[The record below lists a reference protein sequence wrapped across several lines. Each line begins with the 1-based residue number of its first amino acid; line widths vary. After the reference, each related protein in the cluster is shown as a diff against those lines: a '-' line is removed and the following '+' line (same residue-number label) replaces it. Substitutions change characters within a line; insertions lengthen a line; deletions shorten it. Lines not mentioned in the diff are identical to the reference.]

1 MATEIFLGT
10 ELKLNVNIEPLGTV
24 TMDDFDFDVE
34 VYCNPSKSLTIP
46 KKATIRIDES
56 NYIVRIDTNIVGLGC
71 LKCKVIAQ
79 IPDGD
84 FDDAKRTEVVV
95 IDSGIHIVK
104 TI

>member
-34 VYCNPSKSLTIP
+34 VYCNPSKSLIIP
-46 KKATIRIDES
+46 KKDTIRIDEN

-71 LKCKVIAQ
+71 LNSKVIAQ

-84 FDDAKRTEVVV
+84 DDDAKRTEVVV
-95 IDSGIHIVK
+95 IDSGIHLVK